1 MNSKLTPV
9 LELAEFGVS
18 FGKRVV
24 LDGITLSLTPGGI
37 DVLMGPVK
45 SGKSTLLRSLSCM
58 YEGHLLHKCWGGAK
72 LDGQVMTPS
81 HHPAL
86 VQQHAKVFE
95 QPLLDTLLGPVRAT
109 QKRSPAEWRAQALEW
124 LTEYGLLEACEKLDK
139 PLVHCS
145 TRMQRSVLI
154 LAEVLLNPTILL
166 IDEPTFELDEMEVT
180 RLFVFLKK
188 VAENCKILISLHN
201 QTQARRIADKIVLIG
216 GGRVLAHQDSVTFFT
231 HPANEWVAQFVRT
244 GSLSLPSLNAKPHH
258 LEDSATPPPPL
269 SSAARAVQAVRAA
282 QALQAAGEAKSASV
296 ESPVLESAKYVP
308 PVMAIKNALVVQDV
322 DELVSSVGVEKRVP
336 YEVWRGSPPPE
347 PVAGAEDAPPV
358 LLSTRPMFE
367 KRPPIQE
374 APVRPSYLRQQT
386 AVPLEVAVS
395 KAPVQLPSP
404 SIHGIELASMVGEL
418 LFRDNGAPRGFN
430 WIVPGRLAGCPAPGV
445 CAPIDYDMDMLVKVG
460 ITRLITLTENDLDQ
474 DVLHRHDLSNIHLPI
489 LDHEAPSIGQTHM
502 LLVRMQKM
510 LEAGEVVAV
519 HCKAGLGRTGTILAA
534 WLIRDGG
541 LSADGAMTKLRRI
554 EPGFIQSSIQEE
566 FLHRYEAD
574 LTNRIL

>member
-24 LDGITLSLTPGGI
+24 LDGITLSLSSRGI

-58 YEGHLLHKCWGGAK
+58 YGGHLLHKCWGSAT
-72 LDGQVMTPS
+72 LDGQAMSPS

-95 QPLLDTLLGPVRAT
+95 QTLLDTLLGPVRAT

-154 LAEVLLNPTILL
+154 LAETLLNPSILL

-188 VAENCKILISLHN
+188 LAEKCNLLISLHN
-201 QTQARRIADKIVLIG
+201 QTQARRIADRIVLIG

-231 HPANEWVAQFVRT
+231 HPANEWVVQFIRT
-244 GSLSLPSLNAKPHH
+244 GGLSLPSLDAKPHH
-258 LEDSATPPPPL
+258 LDEGATPPPPL
-269 SSAARAVQAVRAA
+269 SPAARAVQAVRAA
-282 QALQAAGEAKSASV
+282 QALQAAGEAKPASV
-296 ESPVLESAKYVP
+296 ETPVLESAKYVP

-336 YEVWRGSPPPE
+336 YEVWRGSPPPA
-347 PVAGAEDAPPV
+347 PVPGAEDTPPV
-358 LLSTRPMFE
+358 PLSARPMFE

-374 APVRPSYLRQQT
+374 APVRPSSLRQQT

-460 ITRLITLTENDLDQ
+460 ITRLITLTEQDLDQ

-541 LSADGAMTKLRRI
+541 LSADGAMAKLRRI

>member
-1 MNSKLTPV
+1 
-9 LELAEFGVS
+9 
-18 FGKRVV
+18 
-24 LDGITLSLTPGGI
+24 
-37 DVLMGPVK
+37 
-45 SGKSTLLRSLSCM
+45 
-58 YEGHLLHKCWGGAK
+58 
-72 LDGQVMTPS
+72 
-81 HHPAL
+81 
-86 VQQHAKVFE
+86 
-95 QPLLDTLLGPVRAT
+95 
-109 QKRSPAEWRAQALEW
+109 
-124 LTEYGLLEACEKLDK
+124 
-139 PLVHCS
+139 
-145 TRMQRSVLI
+145 
-154 LAEVLLNPTILL
+154 
-166 IDEPTFELDEMEVT
+166 
-180 RLFVFLKK
+180 
-188 VAENCKILISLHN
+188 
-201 QTQARRIADKIVLIG
+201 
-216 GGRVLAHQDSVTFFT
+216 
-231 HPANEWVAQFVRT
+231 
-244 GSLSLPSLNAKPHH
+244 
-258 LEDSATPPPPL
+258 
-269 SSAARAVQAVRAA
+269 
-282 QALQAAGEAKSASV
+282 
-296 ESPVLESAKYVP
+296 
-308 PVMAIKNALVVQDV
+308 MAIKNALVVQDV
-322 DELVSSVGVEKRVP
+322 DELVSSVGVEQRVP
-336 YEVWRGSPPPE
+336 HEVWRGSPPPS
-347 PVAGAEDAPPV
+347 PVEGAEETPPV

-460 ITRLITLTENDLDQ
+460 ITRLITLTEQDLDQ

-502 LLVRMQKM
+502 LLVRLQKM

-541 LSADGAMTKLRRI
+541 LSADGAIMKLRRI